1 MIVTAGLN
9 LIVDMKNE
17 YLIKPNSWIM
27 EALYMRNLS
36 ILLVVEKIAG
46 GLWTPVSKKSNDW
59 ML

>member
-1 MIVTAGLN
+1 
-9 LIVDMKNE
+9 MKNE

-27 EALYMRNLS
+27 EALYIRSLS

-46 GLWTPVSKKSNDW
+46 GFWTPVSKKSNDW